1 MLSVK
6 IPNKF
11 SHDLESNNEREREIS
26 IHLRVKSRTCL
37 NKIITKKA
45 SF

>member
-26 IHLRVKSRTCL
+26 IFYELSRVHVW
-37 NKIITKKA
+37 TK
-45 SF
+45 